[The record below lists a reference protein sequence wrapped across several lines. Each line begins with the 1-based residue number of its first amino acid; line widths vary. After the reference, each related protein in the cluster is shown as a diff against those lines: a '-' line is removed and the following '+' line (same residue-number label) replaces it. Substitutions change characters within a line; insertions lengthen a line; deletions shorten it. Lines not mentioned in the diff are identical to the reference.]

1 MQPHDSLLSQAYRE
15 AAHPEPSPA
24 LDERI
29 LAAARQAVV
38 PQRRRPAWFGWAVP
52 LSTMAVLVL
61 GIGLLFRMQ
70 LEAPETL
77 REDMPPMPALESNAS
92 PDASPPPAPAARSAA
107 PAVHAK
113 SEARL
118 QDQDDRTPPA
128 PRMATTPH
136 GNAANKAKQAPAANA
151 PMEAEVAAA
160 IAPMTEAMPVPM
172 PPPKPSSDT
181 DVAAVQAPAAA
192 PAPAVAT
199 GASLAKESALRAG
212 KESAAKTVSPS
223 ATPLSAAR
231 LKQDMSRMQLAAPMA
246 ESPEQWV
253 ESIRKL
259 LREGHIEA
267 ARIRLQELRKRYPE
281 FPLPPDFELSRCCP
295 LPATSAE

>member
-24 LDERI
+24 LDARI

-38 PQRRRPAWFGWAVP
+38 PQRRRPSWFGWAVP

-77 REDMPPMPALESNAS
+77 REDMPPLPVIESNAS
-92 PDASPPPAPAARSAA
+92 REASPGASPATSPAPAPDARSAA
-107 PAVHAK
+107 PA
-113 SEARL
+113 RL
-118 QDQDDRTPPA
+118 EDKADRVPPA
-128 PRMATTPH
+128 PTVAAAAPES
-136 GNAANKAKQAPAANA
+136 AANKAEHATVASAPAA
-151 PMEAEVAAA
+151 AEVGAA
-160 IAPMTEAMPVPM
+160 IAPMPE
-172 PPPKPSSDT
+172 
-181 DVAAVQAPAAA
+181 APAAA
-192 PAPAVAT
+192 A
-199 GASLAKESALRAG
+199 GASLAKEHAIRT
-212 KESAAKTVSPS
+212 EREDAAKTVRPS
-223 ATPLSAAR
+223 AAPLSAAR
-231 LKQDMSRMQLAAPMA
+231 LKQDMSRMQAATPLV

-259 LREGHIEA
+259 LREGQTEA
-267 ARIRLQELRKRYPE
+267 ARIRLQELRKRFPD
-281 FPLPPDFELSRCCP
+281 FPLPPDLEPSRCCP

>member
-15 AAHPEPSPA
+15 AVHPEPSPA

-77 REDMPPMPALESNAS
+77 REDMAPLPALESNAS
-92 PDASPPPAPAARSAA
+92 REAGPGVSSAASPAPAPDARSAA
-107 PAVHAK
+107 PPARAK
-113 SEARL
+113 LEDMA
-118 QDQDDRTPPA
+118 DQTQTAPIQRPA
-128 PRMATTPH
+128 PTVAAAAPES
-136 GNAANKAKQAPAANA
+136 AANKAEHATVAGAPAA
-151 PMEAEVAAA
+151 AEVGAA
-160 IAPMTEAMPVPM
+160 IAPMPEAP
-172 PPPKPSSDT
+172 
-181 DVAAVQAPAAA
+181 VAAA
-192 PAPAVAT
+192 
-199 GASLAKESALRAG
+199 GANLAKEYLIRAEREASAQTVHP
-212 KESAAKTVSPS
+212 SAA
-223 ATPLSAAR
+223 PLSAAR
-231 LKQDMSRMQLAAPMA
+231 LKQDNSRMQLAAPMA

-259 LREGHIEA
+259 LREGQIEA
-267 ARIRLQELRKRYPE
+267 ARIRLQELRKRFPD
-281 FPLPPDFELSRCCP
+281 FPLPPDLETSRCCP